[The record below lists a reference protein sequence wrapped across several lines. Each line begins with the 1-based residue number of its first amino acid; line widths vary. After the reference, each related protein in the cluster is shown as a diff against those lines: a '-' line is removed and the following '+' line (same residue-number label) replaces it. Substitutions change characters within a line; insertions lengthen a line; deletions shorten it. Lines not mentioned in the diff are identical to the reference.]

1 MAEKNINDISR
12 DARTLFAKAAEAAQ
26 RQNNDYA
33 IDLFNQVLQR
43 EPEFYA
49 GRKAL
54 RAEQF
59 KKAGSGG
66 GGFFKK
72 LMSGA
77 GSSPQVARAR
87 MVLGKKPG
95 EAMAIAE
102 QILNGDPSSS
112 AAHRIIVEAAAALE
126 LPRTAALSYET
137 LAKNSPKDLS
147 LIHIS
152 E

>member
-26 RQNNDYA
+26 RQNTDYA

-59 KKAGSGG
+59 KKAGGGG

-72 LMSGA
+72 MMSGA
-77 GSSPQVARAR
+77 GSSPPPPPSAS
-87 MVLGKKPG
+87 PG
-95 EAMAIAE
+95 SAITSMT
-102 QILNGDPSSS
+102 SSS
-112 AAHRIIVEAAAALE
+112 PA
-126 LPRTAALSYET
+126 
-137 LAKNSPKDLS
+137 SPKVSVLTCS
-147 LIHIS
+147 PGTQCGNVRPRPGPGS
-152 E
+152 